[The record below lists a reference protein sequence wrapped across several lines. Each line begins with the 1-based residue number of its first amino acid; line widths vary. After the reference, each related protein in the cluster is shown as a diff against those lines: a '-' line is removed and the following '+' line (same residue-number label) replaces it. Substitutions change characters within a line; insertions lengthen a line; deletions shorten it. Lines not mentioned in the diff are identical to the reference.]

1 MRLSFIIAFV
11 VWVSGTVGCGPTTD
25 EHEAKTLKSEPLE
38 TEGTLTS
45 QQAHEN
51 AWLEIAQRVNDG
63 LESRIDCHFPVEAH
77 QITMLSKNAGL
88 DVLLLNQGALGELGL
103 QHIAGISS
111 IKRLGI
117 RRSTLGD
124 GQAELLAAMPN
135 LEILN
140 IPDTEFTAVG
150 FRHLCESKKLL
161 SLRIGTRQRMD
172 RLGECLR
179 GLVSLRHLHLI
190 GIKVDGASLEAIL
203 ELPELQSLYLD
214 DAGLSEA
221 QLDRLVEN
229 GQHLHIHLDQLHLD
243 RDGKDQAAEP
253 SGESAENWDG
263 PQVGQEKTESHC
275 PDCK

>member
-1 MRLSFIIAFV
+1 MRLSFIIASV

-25 EHEAKTLKSEPLE
+25 EHEAKPLKSEPLD

-51 AWLEIAQRVNDG
+51 AWLEIANRVNTG
-63 LESRIDCHFPVEAH
+63 LETQIDCHFPIDDD
-77 QITMLSKNAGL
+77 QIRMLSKNARL

-103 QHIAGISS
+103 QHITGISR
-111 IKRLGI
+111 IKRLSI

-124 GQAELLAAMPN
+124 GQAERLAAMPN

-161 SLRIGTRQRMD
+161 SLRIGTRQRID
-172 RLGECLR
+172 RLGECLQ
-179 GLVSLRHLHLI
+179 GTESLRHLHLI

-203 ELPELQSLYLD
+203 ALPELQSLYLD

-243 RDGKDQAAEP
+243 RDGGDQAVEP
-253 SGESAENWDG
+253 SGESAENLDG
-263 PQVGQEKTESHC
+263 SRVGQEKTNSHC

>member
-25 EHEAKTLKSEPLE
+25 EHEAKPLKSEPLD

-45 QQAHEN
+45 QQAHEG
-51 AWLEIAQRVNDG
+51 AWLEIAKRVNAG
-63 LESRIDCHFPVEAH
+63 LETQIDCHFPIDDD
-77 QITMLSKNAGL
+77 QIRMLSKNARL

-103 QHIAGISS
+103 QHITGISR
-111 IKRLGI
+111 IKRLSI

-124 GQAELLAAMPN
+124 GQAERLAAMPN

-161 SLRIGTRQRMD
+161 SLRIGTRQRID
-172 RLGECLR
+172 RLGECLQ
-179 GLVSLRHLHLI
+179 GTESLRHLHLI

-203 ELPELQSLYLD
+203 ALPELQSLYLD

-243 RDGKDQAAEP
+243 RDGGDQAVEP
-253 SGESAENWDG
+253 SGESAENLDG
-263 PQVGQEKTESHC
+263 SRVGQEKTNSHC

>member
-25 EHEAKTLKSEPLE
+25 EHEAKPLKSEPLD

-51 AWLEIAQRVNDG
+51 AWVEIAKRVNAG
-63 LESRIDCHFPVEAH
+63 LETQIDCHFPIDDD
-77 QITMLSKNAGL
+77 QIRMLSKNARL

-117 RRSTLGD
+117 RGSAFGD
-124 GQAELLAAMPN
+124 RQAELLAAMPN

-140 IPDTEFTAVG
+140 IPDTEFTASG
-150 FRHLCESKKLL
+150 FRHLCESKRLL

-172 RLGECLR
+172 RLGECLK
-179 GLVSLRHLHLI
+179 GLEQLRHLHLI
-190 GIKVDGASLEAIL
+190 GIKVEPGALEVIL

-214 DAGLSEA
+214 DAGLSES
-221 QLDRLVEN
+221 QLDLLVEH
-229 GQHLHIHLDQLHLD
+229 GHHLHIHLDQLHLD
-243 RDGKDQAAEP
+243 RDGGEQATDESRKLQGQAGRG
-253 SGESAENWDG
+253 GEG
-263 PQVGQEKTESHC
+263 
-275 PDCK
+275 

>member
-11 VWVSGTVGCGPTTD
+11 VWVSVMVGCRPTTD
-25 EHEAKTLKSEPLE
+25 EHEAKPSKLETLD

-51 AWLEIAQRVNDG
+51 AWLEIANRVNTG
-63 LESRIDCHFPVEAH
+63 LETQIDCHFPIDDD
-77 QITMLSKNAGL
+77 QIRMLSKNARL

-103 QHIAGISS
+103 QHITGISR
-111 IKRLGI
+111 IKRLSI

-124 GQAELLAAMPN
+124 GQAERLAAMPN

-161 SLRIGTRQRMD
+161 SLRIGTRQRID
-172 RLGECLR
+172 RLGECLQ
-179 GLVSLRHLHLI
+179 GTESLRHLHLI
-190 GIKVDGASLEAIL
+190 GIKVNGASLEAIL
-203 ELPELQSLYLD
+203 ALPELQSLYLD

-243 RDGKDQAAEP
+243 RDGRNQAAEP
-253 SGESAENWDG
+253 SGESAENLDG
-263 PQVGQEKTESHC
+263 SRVGQEETDSHC

>member
-1 MRLSFIIAFV
+1 M
-11 VWVSGTVGCGPTTD
+11 
-25 EHEAKTLKSEPLE
+25 KSEPLD

-51 AWLEIAQRVNDG
+51 AWLEIANRVNTG
-63 LESRIDCHFPVEAH
+63 LETQIDCHFPIDDD
-77 QITMLSKNAGL
+77 QIRMLSKNARL

-103 QHIAGISS
+103 QHITGISR
-111 IKRLGI
+111 IKRLSI

-124 GQAELLAAMPN
+124 GQAERLAAMPN

-161 SLRIGTRQRMD
+161 SLRIGTRQRID
-172 RLGECLR
+172 RLGECLQ
-179 GLVSLRHLHLI
+179 GTESLRHLHLI

-203 ELPELQSLYLD
+203 ALPELQSLYLD

-243 RDGKDQAAEP
+243 RDGGDQAVEP
-253 SGESAENWDG
+253 SGESAENLDG
-263 PQVGQEKTESHC
+263 SRVGQEKTNSHC

>member
-1 MRLSFIIAFV
+1 MRLSFIIASV
-11 VWVSGTVGCGPTTD
+11 VWVSVMVGCRPTTD
-25 EHEAKTLKSEPLE
+25 EHEAKPLKSEPLD

-51 AWLEIAQRVNDG
+51 AWLEIANRVNTG
-63 LESRIDCHFPVEAH
+63 LETQIDCHFPIDDD
-77 QITMLSKNAGL
+77 QIRMLSKNARL

-103 QHIAGISS
+103 QHITGISR
-111 IKRLGI
+111 IKRLSI

-124 GQAELLAAMPN
+124 GQAERLAAMPN

-161 SLRIGTRQRMD
+161 SLRIGTRQRID
-172 RLGECLR
+172 RLGECLQ
-179 GLVSLRHLHLI
+179 GTESLRHLHLI

-203 ELPELQSLYLD
+203 ALPELQSLYLD

-243 RDGKDQAAEP
+243 RDGGDQAVEP
-253 SGESAENWDG
+253 SGESAENLDG
-263 PQVGQEKTESHC
+263 SRVGQEKTNSHC